1 MVLCKAYWDHFKFTM
16 PNEHKEDEY
25 SRCNFICSLEH
36 EGELKDK
43 KIFCKAGAW
52 HSLSNKIT
60 DHDFECIGTHKSRTF
75 KKLEICFLV
84 DITGSM
90 HRFIEQCMVTTKKI
104 IEDARSTNPN
114 IELSFAV
121 VGYRDHEMATSNIT
135 KKLKALIKEKKK
147 KLKDLPVEPFHRQE
161 FSEYRFNQIMI

>member
-1 MVLCKAYWDHFKFTM
+1 
-16 PNEHKEDEY
+16 
-25 SRCNFICSLEH
+25 
-36 EGELKDK
+36 
-43 KIFCKAGAW
+43 
-52 HSLSNKIT
+52 
-60 DHDFECIGTHKSRTF
+60 
-75 KKLEICFLV
+75 
-84 DITGSM
+84 M

-147 KLKDLPVEPFHRQE
+147 KLKDLPLEPFHRQE